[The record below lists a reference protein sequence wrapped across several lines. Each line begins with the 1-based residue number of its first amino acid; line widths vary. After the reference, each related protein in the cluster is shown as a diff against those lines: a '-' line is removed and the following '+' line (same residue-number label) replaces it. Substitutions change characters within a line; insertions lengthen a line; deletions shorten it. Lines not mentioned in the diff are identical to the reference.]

1 MESRFNHLR
10 IIKSE
15 DSEGGFGTAETIKDG
30 YGHEIGYVVDFLNKD
45 LYFLVGKEGGK
56 LNDMRSFIFTKE
68 NLTYLKQAI
77 NDFENIQK
85 QKGEMEE

>member
-1 MESRFNHLR
+1 MGSEFNHLR
-10 IIKSE
+10 LIKSE
-15 DSEGGFGTAETIKDG
+15 DSEESFGTAETIKDG
-30 YGHEIGYVVDFLNKD
+30 YGHEFGYVIDFIKED

-77 NDFENIQK
+77 SDFESTLK

>member
-1 MESRFNHLR
+1 MESRFKHLR

-15 DSEGGFGTAETIKDG
+15 DSEESFGTAETIKDG
-30 YGHEIGYVVDFLNKD
+30 YGHEIGYVVDFINKD
-45 LYFLVGKEGGK
+45 LFFLVGKEGGK

-68 NLTYLKQAI
+68 NLTYLKQAVT
-77 NDFENIQK
+77 DFENNLK